1 MSNRQTLRDLQ
12 TRLAARLQAAR
23 TEGASVSWL
32 AAEAGGRSYLFPL
45 SQAGEIFPWTP
56 VQPVPYTQPWFLGVA
71 NLRGG
76 LCGVVDFIRF
86 DAGQG
91 GAGTPPDGP
100 EADAGTLSA
109 SGQRADALTG
119 EASLL
124 SFNAGLDVQ
133 CALVVDKL
141 AGLRG
146 GEAFVSVRP
155 PAEGGPAWL
164 GHVYVD
170 SQGGAWQE
178 VDLQVLAQHPF
189 FLSISS

>member
-23 TEGASVSWL
+23 TEGASVAWL
-32 AAEAGGRSYLFPL
+32 AAEAGGQSYLFPL

-86 DAGQG
+86 AAEQG
-91 GAGTPPDGP
+91 AAGTPADGQP
-100 EADAGTLSA
+100 ADAGALSA

-124 SFNAGLDVQ
+124 SFNAALDVQ

-170 SQGGAWQE
+170 AQGGAWQE

>member
-23 TEGASVSWL
+23 TEGASVAWL
-32 AAEAGGRSYLFPL
+32 AAEAGAQRYLFPL

-76 LCGVVDFIRF
+76 LCGVVDFVRF
-86 DAGQG
+86 AAEHGRG
-91 GAGTPPDGP
+91 GSAPA
-100 EADAGTLSA
+100 EAGTLSA
-109 SGQRADALTG
+109 AGQRTDGLAG

-124 SFNAGLDVQ
+124 SFNAALEVQ
-133 CALVVDKL
+133 CALVVDRL

-155 PAEGGPAWL
+155 PAEGMAAWF

-170 SQGGAWQE
+170 AQGDAWQE

>member
-23 TEGASVSWL
+23 TEGASVAWL
-32 AAEAGGRSYLFPL
+32 AAEAGGRRYLFPL
-45 SQAGEIFPWTP
+45 SQAGEIFPWTA

-86 DAGQG
+86 AAAQGDA
-91 GAGTPPDGP
+91 
-100 EADAGTLSA
+100 EALSA
-109 SGQRADALTG
+109 PGQPTDARTG

-124 SFNAGLDVQ
+124 SFNGALDVQ
-133 CALVVDKL
+133 CALVLDKL
-141 AGLRG
+141 SGLRG

-155 PAEGGPAWL
+155 PPQGSPSWL
-164 GHVYVD
+164 GHVYLD
-170 SQGGAWQE
+170 AQGGSWQE
-178 VDLQVLAQHPF
+178 VDLQVLARHPL
-189 FLSISS
+189 FLSIGS

>member
-23 TEGASVSWL
+23 TEGASVAWL
-32 AAEAGGRSYLFPL
+32 AAEAGGQSYLFPL

-86 DAGQG
+86 AAEQG
-91 GAGTPPDGP
+91 GTGAPVDGHA
-100 EADAGTLSA
+100 ADAGTLSA

-124 SFNAGLDVQ
+124 SFNAALDVQ

-155 PAEGGPAWL
+155 PIEGGPAWL

-170 SQGGAWQE
+170 AQGGSWQE

>member
-23 TEGASVSWL
+23 TEGASVAWL
-32 AAEAGGRSYLFPL
+32 AAEAGGQSYLFPL

-86 DAGQG
+86 AAEQG
-91 GAGTPPDGP
+91 GAGTTSDARP
-100 EADAGTLSA
+100 ADAGTLSA

-124 SFNAGLDVQ
+124 SFNAALDIQ

-155 PAEGGPAWL
+155 PAESGPAWF

-170 SQGGAWQE
+170 AQGGSWQE
-178 VDLQVLAQHPF
+178 VDLQVLARHPV

>member
-23 TEGASVSWL
+23 TEGASVAWL
-32 AAEAGGRSYLFPL
+32 AAEAGGQSYLFPL

-86 DAGQG
+86 AAEQG
-91 GAGTPPDGP
+91 AAGTPSDGQP
-100 EADAGTLSA
+100 ADAGALSA

-124 SFNAGLDVQ
+124 SFNAALDVQ

-170 SQGGAWQE
+170 AQGGAWQE